1 MLKTA
6 DDARFRMDIKDGGF
20 VDLNK
25 CADAI
30 QIRLEDEKKVLGDNI
45 KAFHLEELY
54 NTHRDYAAEVY
65 YKKKLRQNP
74 TYYQFVMNLLEELHI
89 SSFSKEDIS
98 RILWGDY
105 PQKEFNKRVLSKFLH
120 DLYKY

>member
-1 MLKTA
+1 MSRNSLKN
-6 DDARFRMDIKDGGF
+6 R
-20 VDLNK
+20 V
-25 CADAI
+25 DAI
-30 QIRLEDEKKVLGDNI
+30 LVVY
-45 KAFHLEELY
+45 ELY

-74 TYYQFVMNLLEELHI
+74 TYYQFVKNLLEELHI

-105 PQKEFNKRVLSKFLH
+105 PQKDLNKRVLSKFFH

>member
-1 MLKTA
+1 MKN
-6 DDARFRMDIKDGGF
+6 R
-20 VDLNK
+20 V
-25 CADAI
+25 DAI
-30 QIRLEDEKKVLGDNI
+30 LV
-45 KAFHLEELY
+45 AYELY

-74 TYYQFVMNLLEELHI
+74 TYYHFVMNLLEELHI

-105 PQKEFNKRVLSKFLH
+105 PQKDFNKRVLSKFLH